1 MQLQDPSAAGGVDLR
16 LAVNYVPACV
26 CFFKS
31 GMLLCVL
38 CCIHTVQ
45 SVACYVPVALT
56 LALDRLHSPLAI
68 FDGNGVLLSL
78 FFAHCVNHIRE
89 EAGLRSVVEA
99 YYSFV
104 VSPLWPLLAVLALF
118 DFPIPF
124 LRQRGLSGLFCE
136 TAFFISVMAFMPM
149 ESESYIVRIVRGLI
163 FVMLSFAWA
172 YIIGIHQR
180 RMAQP
185 VDSSVHFAVYFSP
198 VLYVQGFLALAFS
211 GVALLSLIV
220 LMRRDAGVTVVVR
233 GVECGP
239 DVVIS
244 SSLSCPREHDEGL
257 NEMEEA
263 FRQAKALRASQT
275 GPNVKGS

>member
-1 MQLQDPSAAGGVDLR
+1 MVDLR

-31 GMLLCVL
+31 VVLLCVL
-38 CCIHTVQ
+38 CGIHTVN
-45 SVACYVPVALT
+45 SVACYAPVALA
-56 LALDRLHSPLAI
+56 LALDRLHSPVAI

-78 FFAHCVNHIRE
+78 FFAHCVNHVRE
-89 EAGLRSVVEA
+89 GGLRSVLEV

-124 LRQRGLSGLFCE
+124 LRQRGLSALFCE
-136 TAFFISVMAFMPM
+136 TALFVSVMAFMPM
-149 ESESYIVRIVRGLI
+149 DSESYVVRIVRGLV

-185 VDSSVHFAVYFSP
+185 VDSSVHFAVFFSP
-198 VLYVQGFLALAFS
+198 VLYVHGFLALAFS

-220 LMRRDAGVTVVVR
+220 LMRRDAAVVTVVR
-233 GVECGP
+233 GVEPACCRQ
-239 DVVIS
+239 DAVVVVS
-244 SSLSCPREHDEGL
+244 HEHHGESMDD
-257 NEMEEA
+257 MEEA
-263 FRQAKALRASQT
+263 FRQAKALRASQ
-275 GPNVKGS
+275 KGV